1 MAVSHP
7 LHLDPFFEYLFTW
20 SYFYFPFT
28 PTDLWL
34 LGYFTPFWKDIYL
47 VVFWLVSIL
56 FCSLTC
62 FCIFHLLFYSLTCFV
77 LNVFFCTVP
86 LACALYENKLHCH
99 RGTFQEARCLCQ
111 DLSPQISTNLVKIP
125 WPYNGYKLN
134 LLKST
139 HVHCTGTSCTATV
152 GPGGKR
158 DIYVRILHLKF
169 QPIPLRFHGLIWPL
183 RMPIPERACSLHG
196 NQLHCH
202 RGTWWEKRYLCQ
214 DPSPQISASS
224 VQIPWPY
231 LAFALT

>member
-1 MAVSHP
+1 MLMSG
-7 LHLDPFFEYLFTW
+7 
-20 SYFYFPFT
+20 PFT
-28 PTDLWL
+28 SNFNQSRQD
-34 LGYFTPFWKDIYL
+34 
-47 VVFWLVSIL
+47 SMAL
-56 FCSLTC
+56 FCLC
-62 FCIFHLLFYSLTCFV
+62 ECLFQS
-77 LNVFFCTVP
+77 
-86 LACALYENKLHCH
+86 A
-99 RGTFQEARCLCQ
+99 
-111 DLSPQISTNLVKIP
+111 
-125 WPYNGYKLN
+125 
-134 LLKST
+134 

-158 DIYVRILHLKF
+158 DIYVRTLHLKF